1 MRTATQWLLDGA
13 ANGLDR
19 FYVRTALTVQQTTR
33 SGLTPSYSAA
43 NVDGHSIPNTGAEI
57 LHIKTVG
64 TACTVTVEIPGTVD
78 GQPRRWTDA
87 QATGAWGEP
96 SAVLLRC
103 GVEAPGPTEARCIT
117 LGGVDWIVDES
128 QAPRYLVTTYG
139 RTPAVEVFI
148 DNEAVSPNEALT
160 QLAETAVLGGTTV
173 QSECTLTEEL
183 LPEATSADG

>member
-1 MRTATQWLLDGA
+1 MRLVPSTLVA
-13 ANGLDR
+13 A
-19 FYVRTALTVQQTTR
+19 VAVAAVI
-33 SGLTPSYSAA
+33 GLTGCSTTVDLEPAPQANDAA
-43 NVDGHSIPNTGAEI
+43 CAEVSVR
-57 LHIKTVG
+57 L
-64 TACTVTVEIPGTVD
+64 PGTVD

-117 LGGVDWIVDES
+117 LGGVDWIIDES